1 MMSSIS
7 EASKEDENEK
17 DTNEKI
23 VNINIT
29 NKNFFNIKMA
39 KIKDE
44 IKDYII
50 DKYAKIIYKQ
60 NKELERIK
68 KQYDDLVKKSSNI
81 LKIIINNKMINDKTD
96 KNKNINLDS
105 TSNSHLNEYKID
117 NYNSEKGSLKNL
129 NKFVKN
135 KTYNR
140 VNKNIDINND
150 QLTFINMKKKNSYK
164 VSNNNNNINKTMVS
178 NKIINSNRINK
189 KIIDFSNKENISNIT
204 NINKNNKNHIN
215 INYLKELNDKDYKK
229 IKFIKQKLLNNNNN
243 GQLNTEINVNFKQK
257 SYNINSNRNKKI
269 ENKNNINKNKA
280 MTNSSSSFYSKN
292 YTSFNTPRKMREN
305 ELKINNQIVSVPSTL
320 NIRNIILNE
329 KYGTK
334 LNPISNFN
342 VNELSNNNK
351 VEEQIEGDILHRR
364 FFSHNNSFIKNQN
377 ENEING
383 IGEKKDFIDEKS
395 QIIFNPKFISFL
407 NRYDH

>member
-81 LKIIINNKMINDKTD
+81 LKIIINNKMINDKVD
-96 KNKNINLDS
+96 KNKSINLDN
-105 TSNSHLNEYKID
+105 TTNSYINEYKIE
-117 NYNSEKGSLKNL
+117 NNNSEKGSFK

-140 VNKNIDINND
+140 INKNIDISND
-150 QLTFINMKKKNSYK
+150 QLAFINMKKKHSYK
-164 VSNNNNNINKTMVS
+164 AINNNNNFNKTMVS

-189 KIIDFSNKENISNIT
+189 KIIDFTNKENISNIS
-204 NINKNNKNHIN
+204 NLNKNHIN
-215 INYLKELNDKDYKK
+215 INYLKELNNKDYKK
-229 IKFIKQKLLNNNNN
+229 IKFIKQKLLNNTNN
-243 GQLNTEINVNFKQK
+243 GLLNTEININFKQK
-257 SYNINSNRNKKI
+257 PNNINSNRNKRI
-269 ENKNNINKNKA
+269 DNKNNINTNKG

-292 YTSFNTPRKMREN
+292 YTSFNTPRKMKEN
-305 ELKINNQIVSVPSTL
+305 ELKINNQIVNVPSSL

-329 KYGTK
+329 KYGMK

-342 VNELSNNNK
+342 VNELNNITNK
-351 VEEQIEGDILHRR
+351 VEEQVEGNIIHRR

-383 IGEKKDFIDEKS
+383 IGEKNDFIDEKS

>member
-1 MMSSIS
+1 MSSIS

-23 VNINIT
+23 VNINLT
-29 NKNFFNIKMA
+29 NKNFFNLKMA

-81 LKIIINNKMINDKTD
+81 LKIIINNKMISDKVD
-96 KNKNINLDS
+96 KSKNYNLDN
-105 TSNSHLNEYKID
+105 TTNSHINDYKID

-129 NKFVKN
+129 NKYVKN

-140 VNKNIDINND
+140 VNKNFDIGND
-150 QLTFINMKKKNSYK
+150 QLTFINMKKKHSYK
-164 VSNNNNNINKTMVS
+164 SNNNINNINKTMAS

-189 KIIDFSNKENISNIT
+189 KIIDFTNKENISNIS
-204 NINKNNKNHIN
+204 NMNKNSKNHIN
-215 INYLKELNDKDYKK
+215 INYLKELNNKDFKK

-243 GQLNTEINVNFKQK
+243 GQLNTDINLTFKQK
-257 SYNINSNRNKKI
+257 SNIINNNRNKKI
-269 ENKNNINKNKA
+269 ENKNNVNKNKA
-280 MTNSSSSFYSKN
+280 MTNSSSSFYSRH
-292 YTSFNTPRKMREN
+292 YTSFNTPRKMKEN
-305 ELKINNQIVSVPSTL
+305 ELKMNNQIFNVPSSL

-342 VNELSNNNK
+342 VNELNNNNK
-351 VEEQIEGDILHRR
+351 VEDQTDVDIIHRR

-383 IGEKKDFIDEKS
+383 IGEKTDFIDEKS
-395 QIIFNPKFISFL
+395 QIVFNPKFISFL